1 MSGTEWCGVEGTPQ
15 KVELTNDGD
24 DFDRCKPELGL
35 SEGPRPQEVD
45 GNNDNTE
52 YGDPEGILDYSAQ

>member
-15 KVELTNDGD
+15 KLKLTYDGD

-45 GNNDNTE
+45 GNNDDSE
-52 YGDPEGILDYSAQ
+52 YGDP